1 MTNSR
6 QKGAR
11 GEREWAAYLRELGF
25 ADARRGQQFSG
36 SPDSPDVAG
45 GIPGTHPE
53 VKRVERLNLHD
64 AMKQAVRDAGH
75 AIPYVAHR
83 RNRGEWLVTLRAD
96 DLQLFAAALLD
107 GFEQKRGEDREQAA
121 EQAPDPGLDS

>member
-11 GEREWAAYLRELGF
+11 GEREWAAELRRLGF
-25 ADARRGQQFSG
+25 DGARRGQQFSG
-36 SPDSPDVAG
+36 SPDSPDVAD

-53 VKRVERLNLHD
+53 VKRVERLNLQD
-64 AMKQAVRDAGH
+64 AMDQAVRDAGD

-83 RNRGEWLVTLRAD
+83 RNRSDWLVTLRASD
-96 DLQLFAAALLD
+96 MLDFAERLLQGLEQHGSHD
-107 GFEQKRGEDREQAA
+107 G
-121 EQAPDPGLDS
+121 

>member
-11 GEREWAAYLRELGF
+11 GEREWAAYLRDLGF

-107 GFEQKRGEDREQAA
+107 GFEQKRGEDRKQAA
-121 EQAPDPGLDS
+121 EQAPDPRLDS

>member
-11 GEREWAAYLRELGF
+11 GEREWAAYLRDLGF

>member
-11 GEREWAAYLRELGF
+11 GEREWAAYLRDLGF
-25 ADARRGQQFSG
+25 GDARRGQQFSG

-45 GIPGTHPE
+45 GIPCTHPE

-64 AMKQAVRDAGH
+64 AMKQAVADAGD

-83 RNRGEWLVTLRAD
+83 RNRDVWLVTLRAD
-96 DLQLFAAALLD
+96 DLRMFAAALLD
-107 GFEQKRGEDREQAA
+107 GLQQQRSDDGKQPA
-121 EQAPDPGLDS
+121 E

>member
-11 GEREWAAYLRELGF
+11 GEREWAAYLRDLGF
-25 ADARRGQQFSG
+25 GDARRGQQFSG

-45 GIPGTHPE
+45 GIPCTHPE

-64 AMKQAVRDAGH
+64 AMQQAVRDAGD

-83 RNRGEWLVTLRAD
+83 RNRCDWLVTLRAD
-96 DLQLFAAALLD
+96 DLRMFAAALLD
-107 GFEQKRGEDREQAA
+107 GLQQQGGQD
-121 EQAPDPGLDS
+121 G